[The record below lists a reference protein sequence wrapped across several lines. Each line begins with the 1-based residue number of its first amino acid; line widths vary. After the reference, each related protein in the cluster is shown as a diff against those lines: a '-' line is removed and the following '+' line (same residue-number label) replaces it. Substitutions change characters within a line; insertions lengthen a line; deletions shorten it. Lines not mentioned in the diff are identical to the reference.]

1 VNYHFFLK
9 RAKILKKNEI
19 FDNKS
24 LFFNESKN
32 KTRNSINTKKRGT
45 FAVYTDT

>member
-1 VNYHFFLK
+1 MNYHFLLK

-19 FDNKS
+19 
-24 LFFNESKN
+24 LGNESLIFYELKN
-32 KTRNSINTKKRGT
+32 KTKNRVNPKKRGT